1 MSQNNKNNGLLYC
14 NRVQNPNPN
23 YEVPKTHTTRLAF
36 IRDLVVK
43 CDQVNIVKSD
53 EAVYMR
59 PALSRNKIFYPDREK
74 AMRALAK
81 AFCEHV
87 NLVTHQVQI
96 SLTNAANQCG
106 LSTISQAEQEKAKA
120 DPTYNPKPSIS
131 RASRAFKD
139 MIDLGWIVARKDWQV
154 WDKDQG
160 QWLDKYYEVTELFFK
175 ALGIT
180 PERVEKNRQNRL
192 AYHKKKGGLLGLT
205 VSQLGNMSLS
215 EIKTWCRLSHYRRA
229 FERLKD
235 KREISKAKRRTLTKT
250 PQQQRDIAQQVV
262 IKRLGQDLNHTPIEV
277 FKALVNQEV
286 AKMRSQ
292 AGYSPPDTIAS

>member
-1 MSQNNKNNGLLYC
+1 MAQTQIK
-14 NRVQNPNPN
+14 
-23 YEVPKTHTTRLAF
+23 
-36 IRDLVVK
+36 
-43 CDQVNIVKSD
+43 IVSPRGI
-53 EAVYMR
+53 AVYPWLNR
-59 PALSRNKIFYPDREK
+59 PDTKFSADGDFK
-74 AMRALAK
+74 
-81 AFCEHV
+81 
-87 NLVTHQVQI
+87 VTLKVDAAEASPLIKKLDDII
-96 SLTNAANQCG
+96 SNYH
-106 LSTISQAEQEKAKA
+106 EEKAKA